1 MKIFTL
7 ILNALLLLILIL
19 SFLEGD
25 WQGEDMLYFPLF
37 IGAPITILY
46 VIIIVK

>member
-25 WQGEDMLYFPLF
+25 WKGEDLLYFPLF
-37 IGAPITILY
+37 VAAPAASLY
-46 VIIIVK
+46 VILRSK

>member
-37 IGAPITILY
+37 IGAPITSLY
-46 VIIIVK
+46 VIIRGK

>member
-1 MKIFTL
+1 MKFLTL

-25 WQGEDMLYFPLF
+25 WQGDDMLYFPLF
-37 IGAPITILY
+37 ISAPIASLY
-46 VIIIVK
+46 VIIRSK